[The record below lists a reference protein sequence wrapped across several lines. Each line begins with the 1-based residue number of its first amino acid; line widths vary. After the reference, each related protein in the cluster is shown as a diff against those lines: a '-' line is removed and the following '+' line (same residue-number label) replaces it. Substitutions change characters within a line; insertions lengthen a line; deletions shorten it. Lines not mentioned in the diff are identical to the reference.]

1 MDINVINTN
10 LEYQIDQ
17 EVLEHISQNNLNF
30 IYKNEVISYKDLY
43 SKFLNKEKII
53 LKELKLSDE
62 KDSYLLINIYDR
74 KLFYFFK
81 KLITLEIITSPKE
94 KID

>member
-74 KLFYFFK
+74 KLFYFF
-81 KLITLEIITSPKE
+81 
-94 KID
+94 